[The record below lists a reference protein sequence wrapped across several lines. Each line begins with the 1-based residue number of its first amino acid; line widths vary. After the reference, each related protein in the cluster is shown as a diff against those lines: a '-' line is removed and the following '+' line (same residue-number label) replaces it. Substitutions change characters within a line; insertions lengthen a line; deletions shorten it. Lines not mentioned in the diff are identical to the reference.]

1 MSQQNTNEIQA
12 GTVSTLTGG
21 GLMYLSSFVG
31 DQLNTAAAAAGEHV
45 AVLDVMSGALPASMF
60 SLGAVM
66 TAWGVNTLAHR
77 LSPRGRVRARYNNP
91 GWADHW
97 QLRKHLSSTATIK
110 VAAHTREAF
119 KHVKWY
125 NRAWHLRQFRNQFKP
140 TDHGVYLGKSI
151 VGPTYARQVYASYR
165 DVILVLAPPQ
175 SGKTAWLTGAII
187 DAVGAVVATSTK
199 ADIYH
204 LTHQLR
210 RANDRPVLV
219 FNPAGVGNLTSTLRW
234 NPVRGCGDLDTAEA
248 RAASFTQG
256 VSAMNGDAPRHADAD
271 FWEEQAAKM
280 LRCFLL
286 AAAVTGRGMEDVA
299 RWSTSPNDKSAMT
312 ILRDHRERVPDSW
325 LGELRQILNTP
336 AEKTR
341 ESIFLTLSRSV
352 KFMSN
357 PAVAQIVAPGAD
369 EESLDLER
377 FIDQRGTLYVLG
389 ENSSLAPLLV
399 ALSDHL
405 FSGAKAY
412 ASTLPG
418 GRLEPPMSFILD
430 EAALIVPVDL
440 VRWVA
445 DAGGRNIQIIVS
457 SQALAQLYKT
467 YGERGGQIIKTAAN
481 TEMIFGGLT
490 LHEELRAIADAC
502 GPYTTKQ
509 VTETDS
515 GTATHQPT
523 RRSTSKVEVQR
534 PIIEPALVRQLPE
547 HHVLIL
553 HRTAP
558 PTIVRTTPA
567 WERSDVK
574 RVRRQERRAAK
585 RAGRPA
591 PPPVEAAEP
600 AAAADADTSAT
611 KAAV

>member
-1 MSQQNTNEIQA
+1 MSQQNSNEIQA
-12 GTVSTLTGG
+12 GGVATVVGG
-21 GLMYLSSFVG
+21 GLIFASSRVG
-31 DQLNTAAAAAGEHV
+31 AALNDAAAATGQHV
-45 AVLDVMSGALPASMF
+45 AMFDVVSGAMPTTMF
-60 SLGAVM
+60 GMGAVM
-66 TAWGVNTLAHR
+66 TAWGVTTLAQR
-77 LSPRGRVRARYNNP
+77 LSRRGRVRAKYDNP

-119 KHVKWY
+119 QHVKWY
-125 NRAWHLRQFRNQFKP
+125 NRAWHLRSFRNAFRP

-151 VGPTYARQVYASYR
+151 VGPTYARELYAAYR

-175 SGKTAWLTGAII
+175 SGKTAWLCGAII

-199 ADIYH
+199 ADVYH

-210 RANDRPVLV
+210 RTDDRPVLV
-219 FNPAGVGNLTSTLRW
+219 FNPAGVGQLASTLRW
-234 NPVRGCGDLDTAEA
+234 DPVLGCNVLETAEA
-248 RAASFTQG
+248 RAAAFTQG
-256 VSAMNGDAPRHADAD
+256 VSAMNGDASRHPDAD

-286 AAAVTGRGMEDVA
+286 AANLDGRGMDAVA
-299 RWSTSPNDKSAMT
+299 KWSTSPNDKTAME
-312 ILRDHRERVPDSW
+312 ILRSHRDKGAVPDSW
-325 LGELRQILNTP
+325 LGEMRQILTTP

-341 ESIFLTLSRSV
+341 ESVFLTLSRSV

-357 PAVAQIVAPGAD
+357 PAVAEIVRPGPGGD
-369 EESLDLER
+369 SLDLEK
-377 FIDQRGTLYVLG
+377 FITSRGTLYIIG

-405 FSGAKAY
+405 FNGAKAY
-412 ASTLPG
+412 AATQPN
-418 GRLEPPMSFILD
+418 GRLEPPMSFVLD

-445 DAGGRNIQIIVS
+445 DAGGRNISIIIS
-457 SQALAQLYKT
+457 AQAMAQMYKT

-481 TEMIFGGLT
+481 TEMVFGGLT
-490 LHEELRAIADAC
+490 LHDELRAIADAC
-502 GPYTTKQ
+502 GTYKMKQ

-515 GTATHQPT
+515 DNTTHQPS
-523 RRSTSKVEVQR
+523 RRSTSKVEVSK
-534 PIIEPALVRQLPE
+534 PIIEPAMVRQLPE

-558 PTIVRTTPA
+558 PTIIRTTPA
-567 WERSDVK
+567 WERRDVK
-574 RVRRQERRAAK
+574 RVRRQDRRAAK
-585 RAGRPA
+585 QASKLPT
-591 PPPVEAAEP
+591 PPPAASEADDHDLVAGET
-600 AAAADADTSAT
+600 A
-611 KAAV
+611 